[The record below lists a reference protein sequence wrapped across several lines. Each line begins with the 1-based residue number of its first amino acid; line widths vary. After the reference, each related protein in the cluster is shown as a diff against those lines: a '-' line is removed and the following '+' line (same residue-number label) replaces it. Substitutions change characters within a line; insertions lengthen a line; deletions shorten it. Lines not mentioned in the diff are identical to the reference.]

1 MGSQRIEKIFSYLG
15 YTVNLIGSIIL
26 LIVMGHFIIGVV
38 IEIKNFSQ
46 KNILAGD
53 NREYLPVY
61 KDYPDNKNF
70 WSEHRRAGGIDF
82 EPYYHWK
89 RKEIT
94 GKYINVSSDGVRKTI
109 SAIKF
114 EGNEK
119 KIFVF
124 GGSTIW
130 GTGSK
135 DEHTIP
141 SFLQS
146 QLGQRYKVYNY
157 GETGFV
163 STQELNYL
171 LKQLAL
177 GNVPDIVIFYDGVND
192 GYAGVYSPA
201 IPRDAQNLRVK
212 YKELKKKENNNL
224 LINLYLES
232 NYKNLINFLN
242 KKINTDKLEAKISSK
257 IQKNSTS
264 VINFYEAHIKQIKAL
279 GNEYGFK
286 AFFFWQPNIFNGK
299 RKYFTYEKL
308 IIKNS
313 KPVFIES
320 QRHLYIEA
328 KSKFSAREN
337 ENIFFLGDIFN
348 QVNIPMYID
357 WCHIGPNGNEVVANR
372 IFEKIK
378 LKL

>member
-1 MGSQRIEKIFSYLG
+1 MGSQRIEKTFSYLG
-15 YTVNLIGSIIL
+15 YIVNVVGSTIL
-26 LIVMGHFIIGVV
+26 LIVIGHFIIGVA
-38 IEIKNFSQ
+38 IDIKHFPQ
-46 KNILAGD
+46 KLPSRGD
-53 NREYLPVY
+53 KRESLPVY
-61 KDYPDNKNF
+61 QDYPDNKKF
-70 WSEHRRAGGIDF
+70 WSEHMNAWGTDF
-82 EPYYHWK
+82 EPYYHWR
-89 RKEIT
+89 RKGIT

-109 SAIKF
+109 STTKVEVNA
-114 EGNEK
+114 K

-146 QLGQRYKVYNY
+146 QLGKSYNIYNY

-177 GNVPDIVIFYDGVND
+177 GNIPDTVIFYDGVND

-201 IPRDAQNLRVK
+201 IPRDVQNLRVR
-212 YKELKKKENNNL
+212 YKELRKKESNNVL
-224 LINLYLES
+224 TNLYLAS
-232 NYKNLINFLN
+232 NYKKLINFLN
-242 KKINTDKLEAKISSK
+242 KATIIDKWEANISSK
-257 IQKNSTS
+257 IQSNSTS
-264 VINFYEAHIKQIKAL
+264 VINYYEAHVKQVKAL
-279 GNEYGFK
+279 GKEYGFK
-286 AFFFWQPNIFNGK
+286 AFFFWQPNIFNGE
-299 RKYFTYEKL
+299 RNYYPYEEA

-320 QRHLYIEA
+320 QRQLYTEA
-328 KSKFSAREN
+328 KSRFSAREN

-348 QVNIPMYID
+348 QVNAPIYID
-357 WCHIGPNGNEVVANR
+357 WCHISPSGNSVIANR
-372 IFEKIK
+372 ILEKIETK
-378 LKL
+378 L